1 MMGHN
6 ETTVA
11 GSALRRT
18 ILALLV
24 AVLMAATMALNAMPA
39 FAAKPEFAEHPGEKD
54 FAGPSLGQNIGV
66 DCNRVITG
74 GCSAT
79 PNTPFR
85 R

>member
-1 MMGHN
+1 MGQH

-11 GSALRRT
+11 SSSTLRR
-18 ILALLV
+18 IVLALLV